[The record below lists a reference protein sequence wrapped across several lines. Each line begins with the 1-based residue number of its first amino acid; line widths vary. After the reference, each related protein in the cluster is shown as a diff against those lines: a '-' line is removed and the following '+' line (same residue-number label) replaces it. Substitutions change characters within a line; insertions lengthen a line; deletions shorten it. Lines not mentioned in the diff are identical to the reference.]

1 MGRVL
6 RLLALALFAASA
18 ARAADETTTTPAE
31 PSKVKT
37 AINKAFR
44 GRVVKIHKKRVTLFY
59 DFEDPEQLQDFEG
72 ARPPRLLDASRNRF
86 RVEAGRLVLE
96 GSTSLRHKMEGR
108 GELRAHFF
116 ARLSDKRNV
125 GTVFTEPILSD
136 FFVVLNL
143 FDYRFYGDGGLILAG
158 CGLHEDE
165 GADVDMSLVNWRDI
179 FRTSLENKIRVG
191 EDIEIEV
198 AKDGWTEYCR
208 VNDVEGKGSSKGKT
222 REMKAYQFGF
232 FVHQSRATFDDLTLT
247 VEPTEE
253 FLELNDLRAEIEK
266 EWEEVPSTGALAGIG
281 GVPPR
286 LRAQIEA
293 YAAGGDDPLPVIRAL
308 AQRPLPMRAREVC
321 AQTLLARRD
330 PKLVPKVMDGLYSE
344 DLATRELAIR
354 VVRGLVGR
362 DFGYSPRA
370 SEKERSKAIRALND
384 FLERDR
390 ARYYG

>member
-1 MGRVL
+1 MGRIVRLSVL
-6 RLLALALFAASA
+6 VLFAASV
-18 ARAADETTTTPAE
+18 ARSADETTTKPAE

-37 AINKAFR
+37 ALNRAFR
-44 GRVVKIHKKRVTLFY
+44 GRVVKIHKKRVTFFY

-86 RVEAGRLVLE
+86 RIEGGRLVLE
-96 GSTSLRHKMEGR
+96 GSTSVRHKMEGR

-116 ARLSDKRNV
+116 VRLSEKRNV

-136 FFVVLNL
+136 FFIVLNL
-143 FDYRFYGDGGLILAG
+143 FDHRFYEDGGLILAG

-179 FRTSLENKIRVG
+179 FRTNLQNKVRVG
-191 EDIEIEV
+191 EDVEIEV
-198 AKDGWTEYCR
+198 AKDGWTEYFR

-247 VEPTEE
+247 IEPTEE
-253 FLELNDLRAEIEK
+253 FLDLNDLRAEIER
-266 EWEEVPSTGALAGIG
+266 EWEEVPSTGVLAGIV
-281 GVPPR
+281 GVSPR
-286 LRAQIEA
+286 LRAQVEA

-308 AQRPLPMRAREVC
+308 SNRQLPMKARDAC
-321 AQTLLARRD
+321 AQALLARRD

-344 DLATRELAIR
+344 DLVTRELSIR
-354 VVRGLVGR
+354 VVKGLLGK

-370 SEKERSKAIRALND
+370 PEKERSKAIRALND